1 MKHLTIIAIAA
12 IGAMA
17 YADTSDEADSAAI
30 QLAEAQEKMAAARAR
45 MAEAAKEM
53 AAAAKL
59 RWQQPDRAFLG
70 VLIADE
76 DQSGIKIAGIS
87 PDSGAAEAGLEAA
100 DVIVAINDESL
111 LGDDRPL
118 KVLHGVLEGV
128 EPGESVR
135 LMILRDGAEQTV
147 EVTTTPYLAQSGLH
161 HFRWW
166 DALDDVDVDIDLP
179 SFAID
184 ARSLRQPRR
193 DGLRLADIGED
204 LGDYFGVDAGV
215 LVLDT
220 PAQSELKPG
229 DILKRIDGAAV
240 SSTQDAYRLLRR
252 LEQDA
257 PAEVRRKNRKVTVN
271 VAAASARMRLRT
283 GPRAGNVMFIESDEE
298 VHEEQE
304 EEHH

>member
-17 YADTSDEADSAAI
+17 YADTSDEADSAAT
-30 QLAEAQEKMAAARAR
+30 QLAEAQEKMAAARVR

-166 DALDDVDVDIDLP
+166 DALDDVDVNIDLP

-283 GPRAGNVMFIESDEE
+283 GPRTGNVMFIESDEE
-298 VHEEQE
+298 IHEEQE
-304 EEHH
+304 HH